1 MLPVSLDCPVFFNV
15 YSQISREHILLCLY
29 SDNHNQRRTD
39 NAMTRGKGQKEKQWS
54 SQKTKDWAT
63 RTTLKKMCDL
73 MCCGSVI
80 SSSTKTTQH
89 YLTNTKYKPSRIAV
103 LIHMTHKNY
112 RASRLSVL
120 NYTIH
125 LIIKKYKPS
134 RVAILSHTTRLTN
147 KQYRPFRV
155 SFFNNTTNH
164 TKKNVWSHVLR
175 KCNQFLLHYWD

>member
-1 MLPVSLDCPVFFNV
+1 VKIIVSPFVLFPWSLHCLSFSDYPFD
-15 YSQISREHILLCLY
+15 IL
-29 SDNHNQRRTD
+29 NF
-39 NAMTRGKGQKEKQWS
+39 S
-54 SQKTKDWAT
+54 SY
-63 RTTLKKMCDL
+63 TTA
-73 MCCGSVI
+73 
-80 SSSTKTTQH
+80 TKTTQH

-155 SFFNNTTNH
+155 TFFNNTTRHIN
-164 TKKNVWSHVLR
+164 KKYKPSRVDVLI
-175 KCNQFLLHYWD
+175 KPHDTPYKQEIQTF